1 MKEVIIA
8 VKKEETLGLYITL
21 SVVGLITCLIGCFV
35 MDGMLFPLVIFGLI
49 FLVIGVVPSWQIL
62 KMPKIIITFDG
73 ENLILPNSVTYPL
86 KELTKVNYA
95 QAHARG
101 MTYQWGTIKLTFGE
115 EELEYNYVADVEE
128 VHDKLMKLRLEKT
141 EG

>member
-1 MKEVIIA
+1 MKEVIA

-35 MDGMLFPLVIFGLI
+35 MNGMLFPLVIFGLI
-49 FLVIGVVPSWQIL
+49 FLAIGVVPSWQIL
-62 KMPKIIITFDG
+62 KMPKIIITYDG
-73 ENLILPNSVTYPL
+73 ENLFLPNNVTYPL
-86 KELTKVNYA
+86 KELTKVNYT
-95 QAHARG
+95 QAHSRG
-101 MTYQWGTIKLTFGE
+101 MTYQWGVIKLTFGE